1 MIVTERNHNRAMD
14 IYADL
19 LESML
24 ACCLRL
30 GIRRGPLYT
39 VSMLLLS
46 LGVSLNILS
55 VIDLLWLLGILSNP
69 YQSAATVHYI
79 SALLCIA
86 FVANTI
92 LARRQFNSA
101 RASRHDPP
109 EVRAAAPA
117 YLLASMALFVASL
130 MIGLQHIS

>member
-1 MIVTERNHNRAMD
+1 MD

-19 LESML
+19 FESML
-24 ACCLRL
+24 ACCVRL

-46 LGVSLNILS
+46 LGLSLNILS
-55 VIDLLWLLGILSNP
+55 VIDLLWMLGVLSNP
-69 YQSAATVHYI
+69 YQSAATMHYI
-79 SALLCIA
+79 YALLCIA

-92 LARRQFNSA
+92 LARRQFGGA
-101 RASRHDPP
+101 RASPRSAP
-109 EVRAAAPA
+109 EVRGAAPA
-117 YLLASMALFVASL
+117 YLLASMALFVTSL

>member
-1 MIVTERNHNRAMD
+1 MD

-19 LESML
+19 FESML
-24 ACCLRL
+24 ACCVRL

-46 LGVSLNILS
+46 LGLSLNILS
-55 VIDLLWLLGILSNP
+55 VIDLLWMLGILSNP
-69 YQSAATVHYI
+69 YQSAATMHYI
-79 SALLCIA
+79 YALLCIA

-92 LARRQFNSA
+92 LARRRFGGT
-101 RASRHDPP
+101 RASLHFAPDL
-109 EVRAAAPA
+109 RAAAPA
-117 YLLASMALFVASL
+117 YLLASMALFVTSL